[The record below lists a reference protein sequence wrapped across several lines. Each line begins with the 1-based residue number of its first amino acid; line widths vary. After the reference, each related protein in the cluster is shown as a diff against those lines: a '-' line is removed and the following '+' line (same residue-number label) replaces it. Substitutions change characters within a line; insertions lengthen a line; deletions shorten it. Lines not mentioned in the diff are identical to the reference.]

1 MRQQLNEILGVPD
14 NIVETAEE
22 IYNLLLKKLPRG
34 KNIPADSYNSPFI
47 IKGNFRIADFKFNEV
62 NIPIQVKEFESLDE
76 ILLFALN
83 IELSVDKGDIAKY
96 KNISSE
102 KLNIGLIIG
111 KPSFFDYGEVYNFI
125 RSQKDQITDSLSHE
139 LMHAYD
145 HYKRPYESKS
155 ERSEY
160 DAIRGHNFG
169 IPVVDTFLHDIYYL
183 TLTENIV
190 RPSELASAIKNNQVS
205 QEEFLDFLRSN
216 QLYRNLRRINNFT
229 IDDFKE
235 KIKKEMKFVNTFLQ
249 NINSDI
255 LNSSDEEKVDEIMRL
270 IWVNVTNWKIDNFKE
285 RLTENFLEEIIGFQG
300 EKERVFRRFISRVL
314 KLNNPEKF
322 FSFYTN
328 YFHEI
333 SDRMIRKIAKLYALS
348 H

>member
-1 MRQQLNEILGVPD
+1 MKQQLNEILGVPD

-34 KNIPADSYNSPFI
+34 KNIPSDSYNSPFI
-47 IKGNFRIADFKFNEV
+47 LNGNFRIADFQFNEV
-62 NIPIQVKEFESLDE
+62 DVPIKVTDFESLDE

-83 IELSVDKGDIAKY
+83 IELSVKDENITKY
-96 KNISSE
+96 KNVSSK
-102 KLNIGLIIG
+102 KLIVGLVLG
-111 KPSFFDYGEVYNFI
+111 KPTSFDYGEIYNFI

-155 ERSEY
+155 GRSEY
-160 DAIRGHNFG
+160 DAVRGHNFG

-183 TLTENIV
+183 TFTENIV

-216 QLYRNLRRINNFT
+216 QVYRNLRRINNFT
-229 IDDFKE
+229 VSNFKE

-249 NINSDI
+249 NINSDKV
-255 LNSSDEEKVDEIMRL
+255 NSSDEEKVDEIMRL

-300 EKERVFRRFISRVL
+300 EKERVFRRFINRII
-314 KLNNPEKF
+314 KLDSPEKF

-333 SDRMIRKIAKLYALS
+333 SDRMIRKIAKLYTLTY
-348 H
+348 